1 MNKKE
6 LKKFKD
12 QLELERKKIASDLDH
27 IEKDTLNK
35 SQRDASGDLSGYS
48 FHMADVATDN
58 YDRELN
64 LDIASTQQQ
73 LLNHIDDAL
82 RRIEEGTYGQCEI
95 CEGKISVE
103 RLRVMPQARLCIK
116 CKEEEEKEKKAKK
129 GS

>member
-12 QLELERKKIASDLDH
+12 QLELVRKKISGDLDH

-64 LDIASTQQQ
+64 LDLASTEQKI
-73 LLNHIDDAL
+73 LNDIDDAL
-82 RRIEEGTYGQCEI
+82 RRIEDGSYGECEI
-95 CEGKISVE
+95 CEAKISAK
-103 RLRVMPQARLCIK
+103 RLNAMPYAKLCIK
-116 CKEEEEKEKKAKK
+116 CKEEEEKKVKKKP
-129 GS
+129 